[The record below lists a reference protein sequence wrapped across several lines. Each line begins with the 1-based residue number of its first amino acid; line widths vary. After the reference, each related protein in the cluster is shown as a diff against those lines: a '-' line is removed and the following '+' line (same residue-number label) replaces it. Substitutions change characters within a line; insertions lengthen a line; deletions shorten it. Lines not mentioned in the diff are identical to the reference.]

1 MNTWTFK
8 GLVTTLATCLA
19 LAGRDAVDGLALSG
33 AFDRE
38 PLKTAE
44 LADGAITL
52 VPPEGFCIDPRSL
65 KARFALMARCDTLGG
80 DKGQDAPLAVITAT
94 AVPLTAN
101 AVVTIDDLVTE
112 HEAVLSRETLDNL
125 TMVQLQGNP
134 PIENAHLVYWRG
146 ASNISGYGIGLTIY
160 ASDSR
165 PALNQRAPALLT
177 QVVERI
183 HSQKMP

>member
-8 GLVTTLATCLA
+8 GLVKALATCLA
-19 LAGRDAVDGLALSG
+19 LAGCDAVDGLALSR

-38 PLKTAE
+38 PLKSAE

-52 VPPEGFCIDPRSL
+52 VAPEGFCIDPRSL

-101 AVVTIDDLVTE
+101 AFVTIDDLVTE

-125 TMVQLQGNP
+125 TMVQVQGDP
-134 PIENAHLVYWRG
+134 PIENARAVYWYRAYYIRFRQSPRAESACTSAFDSSHG
-146 ASNISGYGIGLTIY
+146 AHPFEKN
-160 ASDSR
+160 
-165 PALNQRAPALLT
+165 ALKTAVR
-177 QVVERI
+177 R
-183 HSQKMP
+183 